1 MLEEQAKFEKILRLV
16 KSVPTESD
24 TDDSSSSAISYL
36 MRCQWG
42 HSRGANSNRSIETD
56 LIDAA
61 NALVV
66 KTSNKL
72 KTDFKP
78 GDIRDDHA
86 QDILENHC
94 SRIGLDDPGVG
105 HLKRDSSEGKNK

>member
-1 MLEEQAKFEKILRLV
+1 MLRLV

-36 MRCQWG
+36 MRCQWA
-42 HSRGANSNRSIETD
+42 HSRGANRQLETD
-56 LIDAA
+56 LADAA
-61 NALVV
+61 NAALAI

-72 KTDFKP
+72 KTVCRP

-94 SRIGLDDPGVG
+94 SRIGLDESTTR
-105 HLKRDSSEGKNK
+105 HFKRDSSEGGKNR

>member
-1 MLEEQAKFEKILRLV
+1 MLRLV

-36 MRCQWG
+36 IRCQWA
-42 HSRGANSNRSIETD
+42 HSRGANSNRQLETD
-56 LIDAA
+56 LVDAA
-61 NALVV
+61 NAALAI

-72 KTDFKP
+72 KTVYKP

-94 SRIGLDDPGVG
+94 SRIGLDEPGIR
-105 HLKRDSSEGKNK
+105 HFKRDSSEGGKSR